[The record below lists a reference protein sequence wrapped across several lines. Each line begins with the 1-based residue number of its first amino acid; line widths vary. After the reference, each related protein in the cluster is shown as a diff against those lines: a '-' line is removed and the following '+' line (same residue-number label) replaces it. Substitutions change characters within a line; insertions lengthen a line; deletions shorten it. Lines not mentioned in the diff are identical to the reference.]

1 MQLFPTGIVIVVW
14 KTCVSKTKFWGWMIS
29 THKWW
34 PSLMNMNVI
43 LSALGDILGS
53 KMLIIACKGINFTL
67 RSLSNYPLGVNLDW
81 GSLLTKL
88 TLPYWQHHTFAAR
101 FSYHDVNILLH
112 HNPKTQMLF
121 QHSHYWYAELCNNL
135 CVISVITVSK

>member
-1 MQLFPTGIVIVVW
+1 
-14 KTCVSKTKFWGWMIS
+14 
-29 THKWW
+29 
-34 PSLMNMNVI
+34 MNMNVI

-88 TLPYWQHHTFAAR
+88 PYHIDSITH
-101 FSYHDVNILLH
+101 LLH
-112 HNPKTQMLF
+112 
-121 QHSHYWYAELCNNL
+121 
-135 CVISVITVSK
+135 VSATMM